1 VSTETRRLSDE
12 ERDLL
17 LIQIWRNVVEI
28 LMHLE
33 KSHSEKEEEFPVVF
47 L

>member
-1 VSTETRRLSDE
+1 MSTGTRRLSDE

-17 LIQIWRNVVEI
+17 LIEIWRNVVEI
-28 LMHLE
+28 LMHFE
-33 KSHSEKEEEFPVVF
+33 KPHSEKEEEFPVVF